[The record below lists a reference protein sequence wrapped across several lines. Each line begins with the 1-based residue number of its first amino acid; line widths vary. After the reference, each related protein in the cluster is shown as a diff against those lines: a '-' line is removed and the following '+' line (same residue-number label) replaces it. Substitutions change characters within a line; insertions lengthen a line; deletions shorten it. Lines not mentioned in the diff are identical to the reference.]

1 MTTASELRAQ
11 AAATLAKAEELEK
24 AEKLAKIASITQAI
38 KDAGLTMADF
48 GLTEHVATKKT
59 RKPRQASAVK
69 YRTPEGQ
76 EWTGVGRKPAWAKDL
91 TAEQLAA
98 FEVGA
103 TKPVEIDFSQLV
115 AKQVTDDFG
124 DAVLSKPL

>member
-1 MTTASELRAQ
+1 MTTAAELKAQ
-11 AAATLAKAEELEK
+11 AAEMIAKAEELEK
-24 AEKLAKIASITQAI
+24 AEKLAKIETIKAAI
-38 KDAGLTMADF
+38 AEAGLTMADF
-48 GLTEHVATKKT
+48 GLPEPVAKKT
-59 RKPRQASAVK
+59 RKARKPAQIK

-76 EWTGVGRKPAWAKDL
+76 VWTGTGRKPAWAKDL
-91 TAEQLAA
+91 TPEQLAA

-124 DAVLSKPL
+124 DAVLVD